1 MKFIP
6 IPQFPCQP
14 EELAAFREAVSMPG
28 NIGAFASQ
36 QVVGGVIP
44 AVGPVKPWRDNAAVW
59 QSWLQSFEYTVQR
72 GEVRLSLRSRQ
83 SDAGIVVTDA
93 EGIGELEG
101 VYSMQAIAF
110 YNRRFL
116 QSGGKEFA
124 RIPRLVRVTVDR
136 AEAGRLSIYNPSMP
150 VAVEWPIAIPTGD
163 AQIPTTIN
171 PKIAF
176 RYGPTGR
183 VEVFNIDDYDREY
196 PLTATGGM
204 SDEELVGAVRF
215 ILAQN
220 LGVEATARA
229 IRQVSAR

>member
-28 NIGAFASQ
+28 NIGAFPFQ
-36 QVVGGVIP
+36 QTVGGIVP

-59 QSWLQSFEYTVQR
+59 PWYATSFEYTVQR
-72 GEVRLSLRSRQ
+72 GEVRLNLRSRQ
-83 SDAGIVVTDA
+83 ADAGIVVTDA
-93 EGIGELEG
+93 EGIGELNG
-101 VYSMQAIAF
+101 FYGAPAIAF
-110 YNRRFL
+110 YNRRFI

-124 RIPRLVRVTVDR
+124 RIPRLVRITVDR
-136 AEAGRLSIYNPSMP
+136 NEAGRLSIYNPP
-150 VAVEWPIAIPTGD
+150 TPIDVEWPIAIPNND
-163 AQIPTTIN
+163 PYKPTSIN
-171 PKIAF
+171 DKVAF

-183 VEVFNIDDYDREY
+183 VEAFNIDDYDREY

-215 ILAQN
+215 ILSQN
-220 LGVEATARA
+220 LGAEATARA
-229 IRQVSAR
+229 IRQVAAR